1 MESAQIARG
10 LIALA
15 FFFCGASPA
24 TTSNSPQAEAKL
36 AKAPLSTVSQTS
48 KGCVVSKTVMGEP
61 PKTRQFGPSFLRFG
75 YGAWFVNADRTIWVR
90 GSWQAGPK
98 GNKVLWAKP
107 PGVGLVIT
115 GREIDRAGS
124 PVRAITAPGSPP
136 LDGSGSL
143 PRATTGGGS
152 AYPLGFEVT
161 GLYFNSPG
169 CWEITARAGREEL
182 RFVTVVLPEGTSFPT
197 SYMDDPKSRSER

>member
-1 MESAQIARG
+1 MEWAQIASG
-10 LIALA
+10 LIALV

-24 TTSNSPQAEAKL
+24 TSSSSPQAGAKL
-36 AKAPLSTVSQTS
+36 AEAPQLSVSTTS
-48 KGCVVSKTVMGEP
+48 KGCAVSKTVVGEP
-61 PKTRQFGPSFLRFG
+61 PETRADRLAFSGFG
-75 YGAWFVNADRTIWVR
+75 YGRWYVNADRTIWVR
-90 GSWQAGPK
+90 GSWQAGPN

-107 PGVGLVIT
+107 PGAGLVIT

-124 PVRAITAPGSPP
+124 PPRAITAPGSPP
-136 LDGSGSL
+136 LHGARSL
-143 PRATTGGGS
+143 PRASEDGGS
-152 AYPLGFEVT
+152 AYPWGFEVT

-197 SYMDDPKSRSER
+197 SYMRDPKPRSER

>member
-1 MESAQIARG
+1 MGSAQIASG

-15 FFFCGASPA
+15 FFFGGASPA
-24 TTSNSPQAEAKL
+24 TTSSSPQAAAKRAEGPQL
-36 AKAPLSTVSQTS
+36 TVSPTS

-61 PKTRQFGPSFLRFG
+61 PETRTDRLAFSGFG
-75 YGAWFVNADRTIWVR
+75 YGAWYVNADRTIWVR
-90 GSWQAGPK
+90 GGWQAGPK

-124 PVRAITAPGSPP
+124 PPRAITAPGSPL
-136 LDGSGSL
+136 LDGPGSL

-152 AYPLGFEVT
+152 TYPWGFEVT
-161 GLYFNSPG
+161 GLYFDSPG

-182 RFVTVVLPEGTSFPT
+182 RFVIVVMPEGTPLPT
-197 SYMDDPKSRSER
+197 SYMDNPNSRSER